1 MKWGE
6 RESNSSSKA
15 VDEES
20 QQQQQR
26 QSAAAAAAEGKRR
39 ASESVGHTDWQRTC
53 RALAVSAGD
62 DLIKAARGIFIP
74 SR

>member
-1 MKWGE
+1 MKWVE

-20 QQQQQR
+20 QQQQR
-26 QSAAAAAAEGKRR
+26 QSAAAAAVEGKRR
-39 ASESVGHTDWQRTC
+39 ASESVGHTNRQRTC

>member
-1 MKWGE
+1 MKWVE

-26 QSAAAAAAEGKRR
+26 QSAAAAEGKRR